1 MAKEIRDLEE
11 IRSSAEDAAVRTFAK
26 GSGKMQHVHDIEENA
41 VNGIVEQHVHEH
53 DHENDHGHVPAHSH
67 GEGVAHE
74 HLHEHEHD
82 HDHDHDHD
90 HGHEHSHDHDHEHSH
105 DHDHDHGHD
114 HGHEHSHDHGHE
126 HGPGCCGDEPHDHSE
141 HELAHHNASYTHEAH
156 LAGHPDNCECP
167 SCNSHEEYCDYCG
180 ESLAHCKCRMPDA
193 DDVKRVYS
201 LINLDCPICAAKIEH
216 KIKSLP
222 GVSYAAVSF
231 VTKQLRVS
239 AKNPDAMLPVFQEIC
254 RSFLSYVTVVPRE
267 EGPEESKKFRTYK
280 VDGLDCAAC
289 SIKVQDAIAAIPGV
303 KNATLVYETGQLR
316 VTADNYDDLLAKMQT
331 AAAKAEDG
339 VTITERV
346 RAVAQKKYRTYKVDG
361 LDCAACSVKVQDAIA
376 AIPIVDEAV
385 LVYETGQLRVSARS
399 YDGLLPLMQ
408 AAADKAEEGVT
419 ITEKEQ
425 FGAAAKY
432 RTYDVQG
439 LDCAACATKVE
450 DAIKAMPEVE
460 DAVLVYATGQLRVTA
475 RSYDGLTAKLQAV
488 TDKVED
494 GVTIVERADNA
505 PVPERKKAEKK
516 SFLSENA
523 RELFELVVGGVIF
536 IVTEWLG
543 LVPEEYHMYFLVV
556 AYIILGWKIVLTAL
570 KNLTKGEFFDENFLM
585 TVATLG
591 AFAIQAWEEAVG
603 VIFFYRVGEWF
614 QDRAADRSRD
624 QIMDAVD
631 MRPEVVNL
639 LVGDDVKVIPS
650 AEARVGDILLVR
662 VGDRIPLDGVVI
674 EGESLLDTSPV
685 TGEPVP
691 VRKTYGDEVL
701 SGCVNTSG
709 MLKIRVEKELQESMV
724 TKILDS
730 VENAA
735 ANKPYIDKFITRFAR
750 VYTPIVVGLAI
761 LVAVVPS
768 LITGDWHKWIYTALT
783 FLVISCPC
791 ALVLS
796 VPLSFFAGIG
806 AGSKLGILFKGG
818 NAMEML
824 KNVAAVVMD
833 KTGTVTKGNFVLQ
846 QVNPAGSVS
855 EDEILRETAG
865 MEQVSTHPIAVSI
878 VNAAKEKNLT
888 LQRPDRFEEIAG
900 EGLVAY
906 YGKDVLLAGNTRLM
920 NRYKIDFSGY
930 KAADY
935 GSEVL
940 VAKNGTYLGSMLIRD
955 TLKDDAKQ
963 AVADITKLGLT
974 TVMLTGDAR
983 KEAEAVAKEAGIQ
996 EVRAELLPQDKLN
1009 EMNNLRNKFG
1019 GVMFVG
1025 DGINDAPVL
1034 AGADVGAAMGSGA
1047 DAAIE
1052 AADVVFMN
1060 SEMSAIPK
1068 AIAIAKAVNSVAW
1081 QNVAFAL
1088 VVKVIIM
1095 VAGLFGYA
1103 SMWAAVFADTG
1114 VSVLCVLNA
1123 CRVLYKKF

>member
-1 MAKEIRDLEE
+1 
-11 IRSSAEDAAVRTFAK
+11 
-26 GSGKMQHVHDIEENA
+26 
-41 VNGIVEQHVHEH
+41 
-53 DHENDHGHVPAHSH
+53 
-67 GEGVAHE
+67 
-74 HLHEHEHD
+74 
-82 HDHDHDHD
+82 
-90 HGHEHSHDHDHEHSH
+90 
-105 DHDHDHGHD
+105 
-114 HGHEHSHDHGHE
+114 
-126 HGPGCCGDEPHDHSE
+126 
-141 HELAHHNASYTHEAH
+141 
-156 LAGHPDNCECP
+156 
-167 SCNSHEEYCDYCG
+167 
-180 ESLAHCKCRMPDA
+180 MPDA

-216 KIKSLP
+216 KVKSLP
-222 GVSYAAVSF
+222 GVSYAAVSYG
-231 VTKQLRVS
+231 TKQLRIS
-239 AKNPDAMLPVFQEIC
+239 AKNPDAMLPVIQEIC
-254 RSFLSYVTVVPRE
+254 RSFISYVSVVPRE
-267 EGPEESKKFRTYK
+267 EGPEQSAKFRTYNVK
-280 VDGLDCAAC
+280 GLDCAAC

-303 KNATLVYETGQLR
+303 KMATLVYETGQLR
-316 VTADNYDDLLAKMQT
+316 VTADNYDDLLAKMQV
-331 AAAKAEDG
+331 AAEKAEDG
-339 VTITERV
+339 VSITERV
-346 RAVAQKKYRTYKVDG
+346 RASAQKKYRTYKVEG

-376 AIPIVDEAV
+376 ALPIVDEAI

-399 YDGLLPLMQ
+399 YDGLLPAMQ

-425 FGAAAKY
+425 FGVAKY
-432 RTYDVQG
+432 RTYEVQG

-450 DAIKAMPEVE
+450 DAIKAMPEVD

-505 PVPERKKAEKK
+505 PVPERRKAEKK

-523 RELFELVVGGVIF
+523 RELFELVVGGLIF

-543 LVPEEYHMYFLVV
+543 LVPEEYHIYALVV
-556 AYIILGWKIVLTAL
+556 AYVILGWKIVLTAL
-570 KNLTKGEFFDENFLM
+570 KNLAKGEFFDENFLM

-639 LVGDDVKVIPS
+639 LVGEDVKVIPS

-674 EGESLLDTSPV
+674 DGESLLDTSPV

-691 VRKTYGDEVL
+691 VRKSYGDEVL

-846 QVNPAGSVS
+846 QVVSAGNAG
-855 EDEILRETAG
+855 EEEILKLTAG
-865 MEQVSTHPIAVSI
+865 AEQVSTHPIAVSI
-878 VNAAKEKNLT
+878 VNAAKEKNLDI
-888 LQRPDRFEEIAG
+888 QRPDRFEEIAG

-906 YGKDVLLAGNTRLM
+906 YGNDVLLAGNTRLM
-920 NRYKIDFSGY
+920 NRYNVDYSSY
-930 KAADY
+930 QPAAY

-940 VAKNGTYLGSMLIRD
+940 VGKNGVFLGSMLIRD
-955 TLKDDAKQ
+955 TLKEDAKQ
-963 AVADITKLGLT
+963 AVADLNKLGMT

-983 KEAEAVAKEAGIQ
+983 KEAEAVAAEAGIQ

-1068 AIAIAKAVNSVAW
+1068 AIAIARAVNSVAW
-1081 QNVAFAL
+1081 QNVVFAL

-1095 VAGLFGYA
+1095 AAGIFGYA